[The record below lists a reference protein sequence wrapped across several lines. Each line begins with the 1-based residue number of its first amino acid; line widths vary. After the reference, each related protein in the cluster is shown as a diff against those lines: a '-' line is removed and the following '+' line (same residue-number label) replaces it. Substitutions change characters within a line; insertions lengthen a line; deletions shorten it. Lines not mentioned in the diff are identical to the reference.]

1 MSFSPD
7 QGERVFIADNERL
20 DKPDFVAATASA
32 NQGLMAR
39 ALGLLVGSLGTS
51 QFGGCVTEPTTSWD
65 GGTSFLTI
73 NGAVFHQGGTVT
85 SPSGARAGRVI
96 AYDPTKPWQTAL
108 TGVDLTAF
116 APATPCIV
124 WAKRFDSAN
133 GGTLSNLD
141 TRKRWLPSASA
152 ESAFSTTTRA
162 QDVIEAFTAVS
173 ATFTAGVWTSGGAAP
188 SVDYFPV
195 LKIATWTAGVPNVT
209 AISVW
214 DGAQNRALIGLVQS
228 NVQSLGAPSLGSIL
242 YNLRAAAARL
252 YDSTGLTNWLT
263 ATTGG
268 YSGLKQI
275 DAEMTAVEG
284 RATEL
289 EAKTVSFVV
298 SSFTIDKSGGTWL
311 FLLPSSSASVG
322 ISGYLYV
329 GTGEF
334 SFTVT
339 AARMVSG
346 GGYIAE
352 LTGATV
358 TLVNNGTGAGPTVSP
373 TPTVEITDSFVGTFR
388 VRFWSGGV
396 LTDPDVDGFSVVLTG
411 Y

>member
-1 MSFSPD
+1 MTFSPD

-20 DKPDFVAATASA
+20 DKPDFIAATASA

-51 QFGGCVTEPTTSWD
+51 QFGGCVTEPSTSWD

-188 SVDYFPV
+188 SEDYFPV
-195 LKIATWTAGVPNVT
+195 LKIATWTAGAPNVT

-284 RATEL
+284 RATVL
-289 EAKTVSFVV
+289 EGRTDTCVIASGYIRDSAGWGVGAESYNLTFTSRTDGLFVLAVTAFPASVARIVAVHVNFRNQTIPTINNTLYMTVSPPT
-298 SSFTIDKSGGTWL
+298 TISIQT
-311 FLLPSSSASVG
+311 FSVG
-322 ISGYLYV
+322 FWTLAANVSTAPDSDG
-329 GTGEF
+329 
-334 SFTVT
+334 FTVT
-339 AARMVSG
+339 V
-346 GGYIAE
+346 I
-352 LTGATV
+352 
-358 TLVNNGTGAGPTVSP
+358 
-373 TPTVEITDSFVGTFR
+373 
-388 VRFWSGGV
+388 GGV
-396 LTDPDVDGFSVVLTG
+396 
-411 Y
+411 